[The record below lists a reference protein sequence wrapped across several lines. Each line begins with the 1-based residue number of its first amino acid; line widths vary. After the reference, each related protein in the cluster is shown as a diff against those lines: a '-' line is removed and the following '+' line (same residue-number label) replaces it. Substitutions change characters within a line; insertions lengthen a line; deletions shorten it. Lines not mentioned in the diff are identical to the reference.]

1 MGIALRAG
9 RGFTAAD
16 TAEAEP
22 VIIVNEAF
30 VRKLR
35 PDESPLDKRV
45 RLGKGKWQRIVGVIG
60 DTRYNGPA
68 KPVGPE
74 AYIPYTQDDFLQF
87 VALRTAVPEEG
98 VLSAVRKVIR
108 ELDAGLPITQ
118 VRTMRESVDLAT
130 ELPREMMALVAG
142 FAAITLGMATLGLGG
157 VMAYTVSRRRREIGL
172 RMALGARGSD
182 ISRAVIRNAGRLI
195 LAGSAIGLLCAIAAA
210 RVVESVLYGVRPR
223 DPAVMLAAPVALAA
237 VALLACVVPA
247 HRAAS
252 VEPMAALRQ
261 E

>member
-1 MGIALRAG
+1 MGISLRAG
-9 RGFTAAD
+9 RGFTAGD

-22 VIIVNEAF
+22 VAIVNEAF
-30 VRKLR
+30 VRKLI
-35 PDESPLDKRV
+35 PGGSPLDKRV
-45 RLGKGKWQRIVGVIG
+45 RTSNGKWQRIVGVVG

-68 KPVGPE
+68 KPIDAEV
-74 AYIPYTQDDFLQF
+74 YNPYTQDSVLQF
-87 VALRTAVPEEG
+87 VALRTAIPEEAVIG
-98 VLSAVRKVIR
+98 AVRKVIR
-108 ELDAGLPITQ
+108 GVDPGLPITQ
-118 VRTMRESVDLAT
+118 VRTMRESVGLAT
-130 ELPREMMALVAG
+130 ELPRQMMALVAG

-157 VMAYTVSRRRREIGL
+157 VMAYTVSRRKREIGL

-182 ISRAVIRNAGRLI
+182 ISRAVLRNAGRLI
-195 LAGSAIGLLCAIAAA
+195 LAGSAIGVLGAMAAA
-210 RVVESVLYGVRPR
+210 RVMESLLYGVRPH
-223 DPAVMLAAPVALAA
+223 DPAVIAAAPLVLGA